1 MKPSH
6 FPDLPSDWITETD
19 HFSSEID
26 SAALF
31 MTIWRKKAPK
41 EGRALLIVH
50 GFGEHGGRYEHAP
63 HYLKNSVDF
72 IGAIDLRGHGR
83 SQGLRGHVKSYAEY
97 ISDFKSAITRFRA
110 RLEQWAP
117 RVELHVLG
125 HSNGGLVVF
134 LATQQDETLP
144 IRSVSISSP
153 LLQLKM
159 QVPASKKFFASLIRP
174 AFGAIQMT
182 NEIDSGYLTHD
193 SELNLLY
200 ETDQLNHNKIT
211 PQHFLEMNKA
221 MEEASHYSKPFA
233 YPIQFQVPLE
243 DPIVSAEHVQKIFS
257 ELKLKPGVDKQLA
270 TYAGFFHESYNEV
283 GKEKVFGDLE
293 QWIRKHSSQA

>member
-6 FPDLPSDWITETD
+6 FPDLPQDWITETD
-19 HFSSEID
+19 HFASEID

-31 MTIWRKKAPK
+31 MTIWRKKSPK

-63 HYLKNSVDF
+63 HYLQHSVDF
-72 IGAIDLRGHGR
+72 IGALDLRGHGR
-83 SQGLRGHVKSYAEY
+83 SQGLRGHVKSYDEY
-97 ISDFKSAITRFRA
+97 VSDFKSAITRFRA

-134 LATQQDETLP
+134 LTTQRDESLP
-144 IRSVSISSP
+144 IRSVSLSSP

-159 QVPASKKFFASLIRP
+159 PVPPAKKFFASLIRP
-174 AFGAIQMT
+174 ALGAIQMK

-193 SELNLLY
+193 PELNRLY
-200 ETDQLNHNKIT
+200 VTDQLNHNKIT

-221 MEEASHYSKPFA
+221 METTSSYSQSYS
-233 YPIQFQVPLE
+233 YPIQFQVSLE
-243 DPIVSAEHVQKIFS
+243 DPIVSADHVQKVFTN
-257 ELKLKPGVDKQLA
+257 LKLKTGVDKQLA
-270 TYAGFFHESYNEV
+270 TYAGFFHEAYNEV
-283 GKEKVFGDLE
+283 GKENVFGDLE